1 MKLKLGFMK
10 SQEIAEWF
18 GISYGT
24 YRNSK
29 KKKLEELSAFA
40 EFEEVRGGLEIKNIF
55 EDEYIKVSDK
65 KKQFVED
72 KLLEQWENQDGELI
86 NTGTNVAKSFLK
98 EYPDLGYK
106 ESSLVKIVRDTRM
119 KNFGDGKKNGL
130 QGSCKMDW
138 NKAVPIQ
145 GQKGMY
151 VCMRLTPEEIEK
163 KNKLLQ
169 KYYAT
174 KSPEEVERKMLIKD
188 MYDSGYYTAE
198 DTVEALFEADKLTQ
212 DTWEKFLLDF
222 KAQIGGMLIR
232 TTELYVGKYLDKGE
246 ILEIEEGNKVN
257 FK

>member
-1 MKLKLGFMK
+1 MKLHLGIMK
-10 SQEIAEWF
+10 NQELADWF
-18 GISYGT
+18 GIALKT
-24 YRNSK
+24 FTNAK
-29 KKKLEELSAFA
+29 KKKLKELSTFA
-40 EFEEVRGGLEIKNIF
+40 KFNEIRGGVEIEEIY
-55 EDEYIKVSDK
+55 EDEYMKESDK
-65 KKQFVED
+65 KKQFIED

-98 EYPDLGYK
+98 DYPNLGYK

-119 KNFGDGKKNGL
+119 KNFGDGKKDGL
-130 QGSCKMDW
+130 QGSCKMEW

-163 KNKLLQ
+163 KNELLQ

-232 TTELYVGKYLDKGE
+232 TTELYVGTYLDKGK

-257 FK
+257 FE